1 MHPVL
6 MEKGIHPSPALAH
19 ININN
24 SKNINVDPDI
34 FKALSTG
41 FGMGYL
47 EMHEPDKLIEGEV
60 KDA

>member
-1 MHPVL
+1 
-6 MEKGIHPSPALAH
+6 LAQ

-24 SKNINVDPDI
+24 SKSINVDPDI

-47 EMHEPDKLIEGEV
+47 EMHESAAPEKIIEGEV
-60 KDA
+60 SDAKS